1 MIIFFLISCKNSE
14 KTETKNNSESEN
26 GITQSEFKKLETNNY
41 LELEYKILDKNDEQI
56 EFSRLHKIAEYPGGF
71 DSLAIFIQ
79 RNFKFSNSSD
89 NEDIKGR
96 VETTF
101 SIDIKGNVIE
111 VELIKGFRKNI
122 DKACLKVISQMPKW
136 KPAEMRN
143 GEKVKMKFLLPIKFI
158 MEK

>member
-1 MIIFFLISCKNSE
+1 LISCKNSE

>member
-1 MIIFFLISCKNSE
+1 MISCKNSE